1 MKDTSASLA
10 LAGPRPRRR
19 SLWSCSHGQGRPG
32 LLRLIDQ
39 SFPVRLLLALVAAG
53 ALLGG
58 VERWEQCRSE
68 DFKRGCLQRK
78 PDAILS
84 VANVEALSIVTAAL
98 VYLLEGGPRRR
109 RDNLEAMGVIM
120 ACQQAG
126 ARLSYA
132 RNEALEKLS
141 AQGIWLD
148 GLDLSRTHLEQL
160 QAPYGRWR
168 SINLHKAC
176 LKGACLEDTDLQG
189 SDLREADLRQARLM
203 HADLRDTDLR
213 GADLRQADLR
223 GADLRQARLE
233 GARLEGARL
242 EGADLEGSSLIGA
255 ASVPSP
261 SSNGDS

>member
-1 MKDTSASLA
+1 MKNSSASLGH
-10 LAGPRPRRR
+10 AGPRPRRR
-19 SLWSCSHGQGRPG
+19 LLWNSSSGQRRPG
-32 LLRLIDQ
+32 LLRLIES
-39 SFPVRLLLALVAAG
+39 SFSVRLLLALVAAG

-68 DFKRGCLQRK
+68 EFKRGCLQRK
-78 PDAILS
+78 PEAILS

-148 GLDLSRTHLEQL
+148 GLDLSRTQLEQL

-168 SINLHKAC
+168 SINLHQAC

-189 SDLREADLRQARLM
+189 SDLSDADLRQARLA

-213 GADLRQADLR
+213 GADLREADLR
-223 GADLRQARLE
+223 GADLRQARME
-233 GARLEGARL
+233 GTRLEGARL
-242 EGADLEGSSLIGA
+242 EGADLGGTSLIEA
-255 ASVPSP
+255 ASLTSP
-261 SSNGDS
+261 